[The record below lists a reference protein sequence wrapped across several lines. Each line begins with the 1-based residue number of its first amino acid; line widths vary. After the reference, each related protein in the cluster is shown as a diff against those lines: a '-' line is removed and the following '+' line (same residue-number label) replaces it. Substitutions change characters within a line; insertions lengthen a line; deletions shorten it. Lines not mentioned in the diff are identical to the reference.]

1 MYTRKFKEVPKT
13 KKKVPIKYVSGAK
26 NPGAREAEI
35 FANLFSLKN
44 DPKAYNLVKEII
56 PNTVIQFEKKL
67 DEVQKRLSNVPRG
80 GILE

>member
-1 MYTRKFKEVPKT
+1 MWGHG
-13 KKKVPIKYVSGAK
+13 VSYFRDRGY
-26 NPGAREAEI
+26 REKEI

-67 DEVQKRLSNVPRG
+67 DEVQKRLSNVPSG